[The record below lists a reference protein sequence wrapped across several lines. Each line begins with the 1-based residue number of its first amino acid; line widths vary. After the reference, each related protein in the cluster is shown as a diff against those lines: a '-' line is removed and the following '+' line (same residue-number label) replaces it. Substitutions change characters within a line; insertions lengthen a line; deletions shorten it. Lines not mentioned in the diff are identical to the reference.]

1 MSMKSDMKNALKDA
15 IRAKDEIRKSTFRM
29 ALSAMKLVEV
39 EIKEDLED
47 EAVMRILQKEVK
59 SRRESIEDAK
69 RANRPELI
77 KTAESEI
84 KVLEE
89 YLPKGLSP
97 EELDSLVKEA
107 ISEVGA
113 SSPADMGNVMKAII
127 PKVEGR
133 ADGGQISQIVKELLQ
148 NN

>member
-1 MSMKSDMKNALKDA
+1 MSMKSDMENALKDA

-113 SSPADMGNVMKAII
+113 SSPADMGHVMKAII

>member
-1 MSMKSDMKNALKDA
+1 MKSDMENALKDA